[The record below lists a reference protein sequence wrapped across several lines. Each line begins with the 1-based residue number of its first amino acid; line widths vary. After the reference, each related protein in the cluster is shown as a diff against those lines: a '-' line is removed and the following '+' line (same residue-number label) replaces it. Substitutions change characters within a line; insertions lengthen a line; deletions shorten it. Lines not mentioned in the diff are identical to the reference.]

1 MENVF
6 VPIAMR
12 VPISIVKSY
21 QDGEQKRYVEGWC
34 ATTDLDLVGD
44 VITDEAFTA
53 SEKDLET
60 NSTVLYN
67 HDLNMPIGKVESSTF
82 DKKGLYLKVLISSSK
97 DVDSIWKKVTEGV
110 INKFSIRLRVLDATK
125 EFVAAV
131 KREVNFIKKMLLLEA
146 SLVTVPANPEAK
158 CVAFYLS
165 KGFEMGNGTQTKE
178 LDLVN
183 PTVEGAK
190 TDVPEIT
197 KAVVPEVPKTDVDP
211 AVKEKTPAE
220 IAEEEKAKIA
230 KEESD
235 RKAKEEADAKIKA
248 DADAKIKADEDAKNK
263 EIADAKVKAD
273 ALVKEEADR
282 KAKELADKNKTQEEI
297 DRAIADAKKLEEDK
311 VKIAEF
317 CEKVKGVVT
326 ELKFVGSD
334 TYNTDKDNLQKSMSD
349 ILEVIKA
356 LQTSSEAL
364 TKSIKED
371 IDGIKTR
378 LAKAEESVSETS
390 LKGIV
395 DKVLVDIPGFN
406 GKRKGSGL
414 GVDEKLTE
422 SQAKELYDSLPIQE
436 RMKLVLKQNAAK

>member
-21 QDGEQKRYVEGWC
+21 QEGEDKRYVEGWC

-44 VITDEAFTA
+44 VITDEAFKS

-97 DVDSIWKKVTEGV
+97 DVDAIWKKVTEGV

-165 KGFEMGNGTQTKE
+165 KGFEMGNGTQVKE

-183 PTVEGAK
+183 PAVEGAK
-190 TDVPEIT
+190 ADVPEID
-197 KAVVPEVPKTDVDP
+197 KAIVPEDPKADVAP
-211 AVKEKTPAE
+211 AIKEKTTAE

-230 KEESD
+230 KDEAD
-235 RKAKEEADAKIKA
+235 RKTKEDADAKIKA
-248 DADAKIKADEDAKNK
+248 DADAKIKADEDIKNK
-263 EIADAKVKAD
+263 EIADAKVKSD
-273 ALVKEEADR
+273 ALAKEEAD
-282 KAKELADKNKTQEEI
+282 KLTVKVEIKTEAIQPEI
-297 DRAIADAKKLEEDK
+297 DK
-311 VKIAEF
+311 VKKEVEEAMI
-317 CEKVKGVVT
+317 KVEGIVT
-326 ELKFVGSD
+326 DLKFVNLDIYSV
-334 TYNTDKDNLQKSMSD
+334 DKENLQKSISD
-349 ILEVIKA
+349 ILEVVKA
-356 LQTSSEAL
+356 LQTSSDEL

-371 IDGIKTR
+371 IDGLKTR

-406 GKRKGSGL
+406 GKRKGSGV

-422 SQAKELYDSLPIQE
+422 AQAKELYDSLPLAE